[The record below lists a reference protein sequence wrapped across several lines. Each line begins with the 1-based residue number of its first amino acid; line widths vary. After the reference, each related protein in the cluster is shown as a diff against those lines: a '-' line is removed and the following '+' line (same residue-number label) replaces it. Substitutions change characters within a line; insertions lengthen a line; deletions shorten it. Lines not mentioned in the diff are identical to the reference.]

1 MAIDQRAGTK
11 VIKNLRRE
19 EAVGSRVDPYPYIGI
34 VKNNLDPTRSG
45 RLQVWIPDLGGDE
58 DEQSNWRTVGY
69 SSPYM
74 GYTTHKQKSTDTLD
88 ENNTFESVSHSY
100 GMWMVPPDIGVHVI
114 VLFIAGDP
122 LRGYWISCVNPNLSH
137 HMIPGLAASSNTTT
151 GGTAPVVEFN
161 ENVSSNVTNP
171 QFLGIAKPV
180 HKIQAEILRVQ
191 GLARDNVRGTTSS
204 SSQRETP
211 SNVFGISTPGRP
223 LNDPADDLNY
233 IRKLNSDTLPP
244 EYHKVTGR
252 KGGHTFVMD
261 DGGSLGDDQLFR
273 LRTAKG
279 HQLLMHDSANT
290 LYIAHADGTSW
301 VELTK
306 GGEINIYAQN
316 GFSVR
321 TQGVMNLHSDTDIN
335 INAGNNVNI
344 KAGNKIATE
353 SARTT
358 ILAGSLGVETGN
370 DTEFKVGSRFNV
382 ETGSSLSL
390 KVSTKYA
397 LEAASILNNSGG
409 TVGVPEIKG
418 FVITDTKLNTIVTVA
433 PTHEPFN
440 RTDAAEKAARA
451 APKIVGMQPQAIY
464 TGTVDATKNLAGT
477 EVKEPAGTNDIRE
490 QLKVNANG
498 TVGTLSKD
506 QTTAYLAQMGKSE
519 SGVGTIKGVGNG
531 KTGYECQNEIGFI
544 GKYQFG
550 YQALIDAGYVKS
562 SVTSLAQLDNP
573 NSWTGKD
580 GISDKTAWFSNG
592 RVQESAMV
600 EYTKRNYTAMISNG
614 AITADMPP
622 EEVSGMMSVA
632 HLLGPNKGTPE
643 RPGALGWRQG
653 KGGKDALG
661 TTGDTYFQKGKFA
674 VQVLAPQVAAVDAG

>member
-88 ENNTFESVSHSY
+88 KNNTFESVSHSY

-382 ETGSSLSL
+382 ETGASMSL

-418 FVITDTKLNTIVTVA
+418 FVITDTKLKTIVTVA

-451 APKIVGMQPQAIY
+451 APTTVGIQPQEKY
-464 TGTVDATKNLAGT
+464 TGSCDALTRSAGSP
-477 EVKEPAGTNDIRE
+477 VFLPASIGVLRKQPSAKT
-490 QLKVNANG
+490 
-498 TVGTLSKD
+498 TVGNLSTN
-506 QTTAYLAQMGKSE
+506 QMTALMAQIGNSE
-519 SGVGTIKGVGNG
+519 SGGKYTENG
-531 KTGYECQNEIGFI
+531 KGNSFV

-550 YQALIDAGYVKS
+550 YGALMGLGYVKT
-562 SVTSLAQLDNP
+562 SVTSNPQLNNP

-580 GISDKTAWFSNG
+580 GIADKTAWLNNKA
-592 RVQESAMV
+592 VQEAAM
-600 EYTKRNYTAMISNG
+600 ERLLKNNYNILIGNG
-614 AITADMPP
+614 TITATNTP
-622 EEVSGMMSVA
+622 EEVSGLLMVA
-632 HLLGPNKGTPE
+632 HLLGPNEGTDE
-643 RPGALGWRQG
+643 QPGAAGWRKC
-653 KGGKDALG
+653 KGGKDGNG
-661 TTGDTYFQKGKFA
+661 TTGNSYYQTGKYAA
-674 VQVLAPQVAAVDAG
+674 VVLAPQVAAVDAG